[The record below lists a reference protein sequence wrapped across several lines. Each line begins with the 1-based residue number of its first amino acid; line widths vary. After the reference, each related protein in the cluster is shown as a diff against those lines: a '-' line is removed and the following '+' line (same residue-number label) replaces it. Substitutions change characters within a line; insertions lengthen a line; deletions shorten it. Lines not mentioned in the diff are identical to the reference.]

1 MNTIIAGAIYSMIA
15 LGFNII
21 FRVTKFFNIS
31 HGVFIVLG
39 GYFLLLLNRTF
50 GVNLYLSIGMSIILV
65 AFSGA
70 LIDKLVFLP
79 LRKKGASSIIMLVAS
94 LGILTAVQAAIA
106 IVFGTDFQRLS
117 GKGVISET
125 YEVFG
130 AVITGIQSVI
140 LITGMFIMTGL
151 VMLINKTRFGKA
163 VKAIGDDEEVAGI
176 VGINTDRIIG
186 ITFFIGSAIAGLGGI
201 LIGYDVGLMPTMG
214 MLLLLKAVT
223 ASIIGG
229 TGNIYG
235 GILGAYLLGF
245 AENTGVYFL
254 SGAWK
259 DAIAFGLLII
269 FLLFRPRGIL
279 GA

>member
-1 MNTIIAGAIYSMIA
+1 MNIIIAGAIYAMIA

-21 FRVTKFFNIS
+21 FRVTRFFNVS

-39 GYFLLLLNRTF
+39 GYFSLLFYRTF
-50 GVNLYLSIGMSIILV
+50 GINLYLSLCMSILLV
-65 AFSGA
+65 ASLGA
-70 LIDKLVFLP
+70 LTDKLVFLP

-94 LGILTAVQAAIA
+94 LGILTAVQTAIA
-106 IVFGTDFQRLS
+106 IAFGTEFQRLS
-117 GKGVISET
+117 GKGAVPET

-130 AVITGIQSVI
+130 AVITGIQIAI
-140 LITGMFIMTGL
+140 LIAGMFIMTGL
-151 VMLINKTRFGKA
+151 VLLINKTRFGKA

-176 VGINTDRIIG
+176 VGIDTDKIIG